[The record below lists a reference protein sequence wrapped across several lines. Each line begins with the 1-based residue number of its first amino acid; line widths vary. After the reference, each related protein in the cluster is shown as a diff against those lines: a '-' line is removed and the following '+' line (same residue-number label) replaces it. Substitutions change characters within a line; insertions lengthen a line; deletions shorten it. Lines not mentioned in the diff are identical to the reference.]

1 MSGFKEQKGAEEAQP
16 TTHPIR
22 ITLVSRDVKALEKV
36 CADFIK
42 GAKDN
47 NVETKG
53 PVPLPTRRL
62 RITTRKTP
70 CGEGSKTW
78 DRFQMRIHKRI
89 IDISG
94 SSDVIKQISSSGIS
108 AGVDVEFSINN

>member
-1 MSGFKEQKGAEEAQP
+1 MSSILPCGVCSSPF
-16 TTHPIR
+16 T
-22 ITLVSRDVKALEKV
+22 V

-47 NVETKG
+47 LASTKG
-53 PVPLPTRRL
+53 PIPLPTRRL

-89 IDISG
+89 IDIYG
-94 SSDVIKQISSSGIS
+94 SSEVIKQISASGIS

>member
-1 MSGFKEQKGAEEAQP
+1 MSSAK
-16 TTHPIR
+16 
-22 ITLVSRDVKALEKV
+22 TLSVA
-36 CADFIK
+36 A
-42 GAKDN
+42 
-47 NVETKG
+47 KG

-89 IDISG
+89 IDFSC
-94 SSDVIKQISSSGIS
+94 SMEMIKEISSAGTCP
-108 AGVDVEFSINN
+108 GVDVEFCINN